1 MLHKI
6 KCSTLQVSTAVRPRE
21 AGEMSSAQHDY
32 QQFLAWLHRPEHGAS
47 EDARRIANLVD
58 VSFDR
63 LAASSRAQSRRSI
76 VLAATAREALSD
88 ASFELPVVASP
99 VQAGT
104 RGWKALHSLA
114 VGPFRGFRVPET
126 FHFPQ
131 RITMFYGPNGS
142 GKTSL
147 CEALELA
154 LLGSVDEAS
163 AKRIPPLRYFAN
175 LHEDR
180 YEPPLLT
187 ARDAQCQ
194 ALAVTADSNAYRFCF
209 IEKNRIDNFSR
220 IAAKTAGE
228 KKDLIASLFGMEQF
242 HDFVANFNESMDSQ
256 LSLIATR
263 KQELTTRRAALQR
276 DQSTVDGE
284 THALQAI
291 ALDEASYAEAFK
303 AGLSYAQLLA
313 LLGSDESPSRLHFL
327 NAQLDSTTPG
337 LYGVS
342 CDKLTAAYHAAD
354 NEQKRLTGVTTRLA
368 SKTGETSFQSLY
380 NAVLGL
386 QAKNPN
392 NCPAC
397 ETPLTGGNR
406 VTRDPYAQARDGL
419 AQLKDLADL
428 QAEIAG
434 VRRAWEVAS
443 RSLESL
449 LSNFAQRVGADAR
462 SQDERLRYLS
472 APGVDHSKAWWHSS
486 FEQPEGGKSMAQK
499 IVDMAIECERIDA
512 QTNVAL
518 ASRAQM
524 AQERVCLVQA
534 GQAVAGFVARRAEL
548 ARQIATAKQAIA
560 GFDQAN
566 APLIELVQQEAAVVA
581 LDQRIKTAYD
591 EFLRLLRQFRA
602 ELPGTLIAGL
612 NTTALDIYNEFN
624 RRDHNGDKLAA
635 LRLPTDEGG
644 RIELAFRAAPQTSV
658 DALHV
663 LSEGHVRCLGVAI
676 LLAKALHIQAPIII
690 FDDAINAIDTE
701 HREGI
706 REAVFQSDRFAT
718 TQIIVTCHSSE
729 FIKDLQNHVGVGQW
743 TAYYFM
749 PHIGDHRPRVK
760 GNEHTF
766 NYLAQARAALD
777 IGDWRNALGAARQG
791 LEMLTDRVW
800 RWLGKHELG
809 QITVPLAGRG
819 AEPALRNLCEALKR
833 RLDDARTFV
842 HQDKPALVQGLGAVL
857 GIPAPSNVWLYLNK
871 GIHEE
876 ANRDDYDPNL
886 VRTIVEN
893 LEMLNQLQLRS
904 MSAAMAGAAQA
915 AVVAAV
921 IATSVVP
928 V

>member
-1 MLHKI
+1 
-6 KCSTLQVSTAVRPRE
+6 
-21 AGEMSSAQHDY
+21 MSSAQHDY
-32 QQFLAWLHRPEHGAS
+32 QQFLVWLHRPEYSAS
-47 EDARRIANLVD
+47 EDVRRIANLVEMN
-58 VSFDR
+58 FDR
-63 LAASSRAQSRRSI
+63 VAASSRAQSRRSI
-76 VLAATAREALSD
+76 VLAAIARESLSS
-88 ASFELPVVASP
+88 ASTEPPVVSGVA
-99 VQAGT
+99 QAGT
-104 RGWKALHSLA
+104 WAWKALHSLA
-114 VGPFRGFRVPET
+114 VGPFRGFRVPEA

-154 LLGSVDEAS
+154 LLGSVDEAL
-163 AKRIPPLRYFAN
+163 AKRIPPQRYFAN
-175 LHEDR
+175 LHENR
-180 YEPPLLT
+180 FETPLLT
-187 ARDAQCQ
+187 ARDANGKV
-194 ALAVTADSNAYRFCF
+194 LAVTPDSKAYQFCF

-220 IAAKTAGE
+220 IAAKTASE

-242 HDFVANFNESMDSQ
+242 HDFVANFNESLDGQ

-263 KQELTTRRAALQR
+263 QQELTTRRASLQR
-276 DQSTVDGE
+276 DQLTVDGE
-284 THALQAI
+284 AEAMQAI
-291 ALDEASYAEAFK
+291 AIDEAAYAAAFA

-313 LLGSDESPSRLHFL
+313 LLGSNEAPSRLHYL
-327 NAQLDSTTPG
+327 NAQLDGPTPG

-342 CDKLTAAYHAAD
+342 SANLSAAYNAAHD
-354 NEQKRLTGVTTRLA
+354 EQKRLDDVTTRLA
-368 SKTGETSFQSLY
+368 SKAGETSFQSLY

-386 QAKNPN
+386 QGKTPN

-397 ETPLTGGNR
+397 GTPLIGTNR
-406 VTRDPYAQARDGL
+406 VTRDPYTQARDGL
-419 AQLKDLADL
+419 AQLKDLANL
-428 QAEIAG
+428 QAELVG
-434 VRRAWEVAS
+434 VRRAWEAAS

-449 LSNFAQRVGADAR
+449 LSNFAQRVGAVTN
-462 SQDERLRYLS
+462 SQDERLIYLA
-472 APGVDHSKAWWHSS
+472 APGVDHTKAWWHASL
-486 FEQPEGGKSMAQK
+486 EQPEGAKSMAQK
-499 IVDMAIECERIDA
+499 IVDMAVECERIDA
-512 QTNVAL
+512 QTSVAL
-518 ASRAQM
+518 ASRAEM
-524 AQERVCLVQA
+524 AQERARLVQA
-534 GQAVAGFVARRAEL
+534 AQAVASFVTRRSEL
-548 ARQIATAKQAIA
+548 ARQIATARQVIAI
-560 GFDQAN
+560 FDQTN
-566 APLIELVQQEAAVVA
+566 SPLIDAVQQEAAMMA
-581 LDQRIKTAYD
+581 LEQRIKVAYD

-612 NTTALDIYNEFN
+612 NNTALDIYNEFN
-624 RRDHNGDKLAA
+624 RRDIDGDKLAA

-644 RIELAFRAAPQTSV
+644 RIELAFRASPETAV
-658 DALHV
+658 DALNV

-706 REAVFQSDRFAT
+706 REAIFQSDRFAE

-729 FIKDLQNHVGVGQW
+729 FIKDLQNHVGVGEW

-791 LEMLTDRVW
+791 LEMLTERVW
-800 RWLGKHELG
+800 KWLGKHELG
-809 QITVPLAGRG
+809 QISVPLAGRG
-819 AEPALRNLCEALKR
+819 AEPALRNLCEALKK

-842 HQDKPALVQGLGAVL
+842 HQDKPTLVQGLGAVL

-876 ANRDDYDPNL
+876 ANRDDYDPHL

-893 LEMLNQLQLRS
+893 LEMLNLLQLRP

-915 AVVAAV
+915 AVAAAMV
-921 IATSVVP
+921 ATSTLP
-928 V
+928 TQSHKQSRD

>member
-1 MLHKI
+1 
-6 KCSTLQVSTAVRPRE
+6 
-21 AGEMSSAQHDY
+21 MSSARHDY
-32 QQFLAWLHRPEHGAS
+32 QQFLSWLHRPERGAS
-47 EDARRIANLVD
+47 EDARRLANLVE
-58 VSFDR
+58 VNFDR
-63 LAASSRAQSRRSI
+63 VAASSRAQSRRSI
-76 VLAATAREALSD
+76 VLAAIAREALPV
-88 ASFELPVVASP
+88 AGFEPPAIAGAI
-99 VQAGT
+99 QAGAWT
-104 RGWKALHSLA
+104 WKALDSLT

-147 CEALELA
+147 CEAIELA

-163 AKRIPPLRYFAN
+163 AKRIPPQRYFAN
-175 LHEDR
+175 IHER
-180 YEPPLLT
+180 RFEAPVLA
-187 ARDAQCQ
+187 ARNAQGQ
-194 ALAVTADSNAYRFCF
+194 ASAVRADSEAYRFCF

-242 HDFVANFNESMDSQ
+242 HDFVANFNESMDGQ
-256 LSLIATR
+256 LSLVAAR
-263 KQELTTRRAALQR
+263 QQELSTRRAALQR
-276 DQSTVDGE
+276 DQVTVDGE
-284 THALQAI
+284 TQAVQAI
-291 ALDEASYAEAFK
+291 ARDENAYAEAFTT
-303 AGLSYAQLLA
+303 GLSYAQLLA
-313 LLGSDESPSRLHFL
+313 LIGNEQAPGRLQDL
-327 NAQLDSTTPG
+327 NAQLDRPAPG

-342 CDKLTAAYHAAD
+342 SEKLLAAYHAAEA
-354 NEQKRLTGVTTRLA
+354 EQKRLDDVGTRLA
-368 SKTGETSFQSLY
+368 TKTAETSFQSLY

-386 QAKNPN
+386 QAKMPD

-397 ETPLTGGNR
+397 GTPLTGDYR
-406 VTRDPYAQARDGL
+406 AARDPYAQAHEGL
-419 AQLKDLADL
+419 AQLKDLAAL
-428 QAEIAG
+428 QAEMTG
-434 VRRAWEVAS
+434 VRREWEVAS
-443 RSLESL
+443 RGLESL
-449 LSNFAQRVGADAR
+449 LYNFAQRVGADANN
-462 SQDERLRYLS
+462 QDERLRYLS
-472 APGVDHSKAWWHSS
+472 TPGVDNSKAWWRAS
-486 FEQPEGGKSMAQK
+486 FEQPEGAKSMAQK
-499 IVDMAIECERIDA
+499 IVDMALECERVDA

-524 AQERVCLVQA
+524 TQERNRLVQA

-548 ARQIATAKQAIA
+548 ARQVATAKQTIA
-560 GFDQAN
+560 NFDLAN
-566 APLIELVQQEAAVVA
+566 AELIKAARQETTLVA
-581 LDQRIKTAYD
+581 LDQRIKAAYE

-624 RRDHNGDKLAA
+624 RRDHDGDKLAA
-635 LRLPTDEGG
+635 LHLPTDEDG

-676 LLAKALHIQAPIII
+676 LLAKALHVQAPTII

-706 REAVFQSDRFAT
+706 REAIFQSDRFAT

-729 FIKDLQNHVGVGQW
+729 FIKDLQNHVGAGQW

-777 IGDWRNALGAARQG
+777 MGDWRNALGAARQS
-791 LEMLTDRVW
+791 LEMITDRVW
-800 RWLGKHELG
+800 KWLGKNELG
-809 QITVPLAGRG
+809 QLTVPLAGRG
-819 AEPALRNLCEALKR
+819 AEPALRNLCEALKK

-857 GIPAPSNVWLYLNK
+857 GVPEPSNVWLYLNK

-893 LEMLNQLQLRS
+893 LEMLNQLRLGS
-904 MSAAMAGAAQA
+904 MPAAMAGAAQA
-915 AVVAAV
+915 AVTAAV
-921 IATSVVP
+921 VATAAVP
-928 V
+928 AQGHKQSLP

>member
-1 MLHKI
+1 
-6 KCSTLQVSTAVRPRE
+6 
-21 AGEMSSAQHDY
+21 MSSAQHDY
-32 QQFLAWLHRPEHGAS
+32 QQFLAWLHRPDRGVS
-47 EDARRIANLVD
+47 EDARRIANLVE
-58 VSFDR
+58 VNFNR
-63 LAASSRAQSRRSI
+63 VAASSRAQSRRSV
-76 VLAATAREALSD
+76 VLAEIARESLSA
-88 ASFELPVVASP
+88 ASFELPAVAG
-99 VQAGT
+99 VAQAGT
-104 RGWKALHSLA
+104 WAWKALHSLA
-114 VGPFRGFRVPET
+114 IGPFRGFRMPET

-163 AKRIPPLRYFAN
+163 AKRIPPQRYFAN
-175 LHEDR
+175 LHENR
-180 YEPPLLT
+180 FETPLLT
-187 ARDAQCQ
+187 ARGAQGQ
-194 ALAVTADSNAYRFCF
+194 ELAVTADSKAYRFCF

-242 HDFVANFNESMDSQ
+242 HDFVGNFNESMDGQ

-263 KQELTTRRAALQR
+263 QQQLATRRAALQR
-276 DQSTVDGE
+276 DQATVDGE
-284 THALQAI
+284 ALATQAI
-291 ALDEASYAEAFK
+291 ALEEAAYAEAFK
-303 AGLSYAQLLA
+303 TGLSYAQLLA
-313 LLGSDESPSRLHFL
+313 LLGSDKAPGRLHYL
-327 NAQLDSTTPG
+327 NEQLDSPTPG

-342 CDKLTAAYHAAD
+342 STKLIEAYHAVE
-354 NEQKRLTGVTTRLA
+354 NEQKRLDDVKTRLA
-368 SKTGETSFQSLY
+368 SKAGETSFQSLY
-380 NAVLGL
+380 NAVLGV
-386 QAKNPN
+386 QAKAPN

-397 ETPLTGGNR
+397 GTPLTGDNR

-428 QAEIAG
+428 QSEMVS
-434 VRRAWEVAS
+434 VRRAWDVAS
-443 RSLESL
+443 HSLESL
-449 LSNFAQRVGADAR
+449 LSNFAQRFGDGAR
-462 SQDERLRYLS
+462 SHDERLRYLS
-472 APGVDHSKAWWHSS
+472 APGVDHDKAWWRASLD
-486 FEQPEGGKSMAQK
+486 QPGGSKSMAQK
-499 IVDMAIECERIDA
+499 LVDMAIECERIDA

-518 ASRAQM
+518 ASRTQM
-524 AQERVCLVQA
+524 AQERARLVQA
-534 GQAVAGFVARRAEL
+534 GQAVAGFAARRAEL
-548 ARQIATAKQAIA
+548 ARQIGAAKQAIA
-560 GFDQAN
+560 NFDQLN
-566 APLIELVQQEAAVVA
+566 APLIEAVQQEAAVVA
-581 LDQRIKTAYD
+581 LDQRIKAAYD

-624 RRDHNGDKLAA
+624 RRDHDGDKLAA

-644 RIELAFRAAPQTSV
+644 RIELAFRAAPQTTV

-676 LLAKALHIQAPIII
+676 LLAKALHIQAPILI

-706 REAVFQSDRFAT
+706 REAIFQSDRFAT

-791 LEMLTDRVW
+791 LEMLTNRVW

-857 GIPAPSNVWLYLNK
+857 GVPAPSNVWLYLNK

-893 LEMLNQLQLRS
+893 LEMLNQLQLRP

-915 AVVAAV
+915 AVASVV
-921 IATSVVP
+921 VATSAVP
-928 V
+928 A